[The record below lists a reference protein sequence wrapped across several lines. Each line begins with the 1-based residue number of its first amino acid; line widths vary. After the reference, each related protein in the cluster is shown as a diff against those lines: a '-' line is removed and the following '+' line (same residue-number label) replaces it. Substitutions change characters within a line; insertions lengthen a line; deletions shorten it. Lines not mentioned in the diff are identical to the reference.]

1 MTADSRALVLFF
13 DTDPLFP
20 SGLKNVE
27 VSGGIVV
34 MLLDHID
41 VQINSNSGQCWQ
53 GEVAVVGKYFWMP
66 TD

>member
-27 VSGGIVV
+27 VSGGIVG

-41 VQINSNSGQCWQ
+41 V
-53 GEVAVVGKYFWMP
+53 
-66 TD
+66 